1 VATVLADGRVLV
13 TGGVDNSGAPIAES
27 QLYDPTAG
35 TFGSAA
41 PLVTGRS
48 SHSATLLPSGR
59 VFVTGGFSGAET
71 SEVYDPATNLW
82 VPTGALA
89 TPRAAHTAT
98 LLSTGRIL
106 VTGGL
111 VQGGAVVSTSAS
123 ELY

>member
-1 VATVLADGRVLV
+1 
-13 TGGVDNSGAPIAES
+13 
-27 QLYDPTAG
+27 
-35 TFGSAA
+35 
-41 PLVTGRS
+41 
-48 SHSATLLPSGR
+48 
-59 VFVTGGFSGAET
+59 
-71 SEVYDPATNLW
+71 VYDPATNLW

-111 VQGGAVVSTSAS
+111 VQGGPVVSTSAS